1 MVANSSC
8 LWLLG
13 QLWEIV
19 SLLVF
24 ERKYLCKSFG
34 GMNYVE
40 GCGFHEILM
49 LQCPIFCLSLST
61 FYGKI

>member
-8 LWLLG
+8 LWLSG
-13 QLWEIV
+13 QLWETV
-19 SLLVF
+19 NLLLF
-24 ERKYLCKSFG
+24 ERKYLCKNFG
-34 GMNYVE
+34 EMNYVE

-49 LQCPIFCLSLST
+49 LHYLIFCPSLST